1 MRISIRRTSFV
12 GENSVNIRFESACR
26 IALPVMMA
34 VVLALSAPGVWAQGD
49 ISASANSPQSANAA
63 PSAGSGD
70 VLVVRGAKIY
80 PISGP
85 PIEGGVLIVRGKK
98 IEAVGAEGSV
108 SIPPNAKVVDATGK
122 VVMPGIVDSHSHIGI
137 IGNPPLGSNVDAN
150 ESSGP
155 VQPQLRAMDAINPA
169 DPGIRVAA
177 SGGIT
182 TANIMPGSGN
192 VIGGE
197 TAYVKLR
204 GQTIEEMLI
213 PGSIGGMKM
222 ANGENPKGYG
232 RRNQAPVT
240 RMEEAALARREYT
253 KAQEYKHKWDEYN
266 KQVAAGSKDA
276 KQPDRDLGMEAL
288 VQVLDGKRIVQHH
301 THRADD
307 IMTVLR
313 ISDEFHYRVV
323 LQHGTEAYLVADEV
337 AKRHVPVSLTVV
349 DSPGG
354 KMETMNLEMQAAGIL
369 EKAGVKVAVNTD
381 DNIINS
387 RFILRSAGLAV
398 AGGMSAEGALRA
410 LTINPAEMLDLG
422 DRVGTLEK
430 GKDAD
435 FIILSGPPLSAYTKV
450 LETWIE
456 GEKVFDRS
464 NPEDLHFATGGFRV
478 AERYPKLNGAGG
490 VQ

>member
-1 MRISIRRTSFV
+1 VSIAIRRAAA
-12 GENSVNIRFESACR
+12 I
-26 IALPVMMA
+26 LPF
-34 VVLALSAPGVWAQGD
+34 VLASTAAFSQQAAGAANATA
-49 ISASANSPQSANAA
+49 SSSANS
-63 PSAGSGD
+63 D
-70 VLVVRGAKIY
+70 EVLVVRGAKIY

-85 PIEGGVLIVRGKK
+85 PIEKGMLVVRGKK

-108 SIPPNAKVVDATGK
+108 NIPPNARVINATGK
-122 VVMPGIVDSHSHIGI
+122 VLMSGIVDSHTHIGI
-137 IGNPPLGSNVDAN
+137 IGNPPLGTNVDAN

-155 VQPQLRAMDAINPA
+155 VQPQLRAMDAINPN
-169 DPGIRVAA
+169 DPGIRIAT

-192 VIGGE
+192 VIGGQ

-204 GQTIEEMLI
+204 GHTIEEMLI
-213 PGSIGGMKM
+213 PGTIGGMKM

-253 KAQEYKHKWDEYN
+253 KAQEYKRKWYEYN

-276 KQPDRDLGMEAL
+276 KQPDRDLGLEAL
-288 VQVLDGKRIVQHH
+288 VLVLDGKRIVQHH

-323 LQHGTEAYLVADEV
+323 LQHGTEAYLVVDEV
-337 AKRHVPVSLTVV
+337 AKRHIPVSLTIV
-349 DSPGG
+349 DAPGG
-354 KMETMNLEMQAAGIL
+354 KMETINSDLAAAGIL

-381 DNIINS
+381 DNIDSS
-387 RFILRSAGLAV
+387 RFILREAALAV
-398 AGGMSAEGALRA
+398 SGGMSEEGALRA
-410 LTINPAEMLDLG
+410 LTINAAEMLDLG

-435 FIILSGPPLSAYTKV
+435 FIILSGPPLSTYTKV

-456 GEKVFDRS
+456 GEKVYDRS
-464 NPEDLHFATGGFRV
+464 NPTDLHYATGGFGV
-478 AERYPKLNGAGG
+478 ADRYPKLNAPLAGG
-490 VQ
+490 AQ